1 MNSMARGDRMNRL
14 EGKELMMTLK
24 ECSVSLTELS
34 LSFICGLS
42 SQTQPVNK

>member
-1 MNSMARGDRMNRL
+1 MNSVARGDRMKTL
-14 EGKELMMTLK
+14 DGKELMMALK
-24 ECSVSLTELS
+24 ECLVSLTELW